1 MVSGPLVFVGILA
14 ILILGG
20 FLWYKD
26 SSKKNSCSGQSKA
39 VQSQAQ
45 RITRR

>member
-1 MVSGPLVFVGILA
+1 MVPGSLVFMGILA

-20 FLWYKD
+20 FLCYKD
-26 SSKKNSCSGQSKA
+26 SSKKNSRSGQSKA
-39 VQSQAQ
+39 VESQAR